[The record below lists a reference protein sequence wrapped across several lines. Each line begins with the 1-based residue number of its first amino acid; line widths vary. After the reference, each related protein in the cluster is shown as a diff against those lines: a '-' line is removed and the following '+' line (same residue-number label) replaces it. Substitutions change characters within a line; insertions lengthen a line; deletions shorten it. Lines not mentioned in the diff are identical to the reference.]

1 MFPVSFL
8 ALVLL
13 KINKKKIFSSNTL
26 WVIFFLLLF
35 KIDYTFYLVLNDNYY
50 NSAFNSII
58 ILSIFILAL
67 NIIIYFLKSSLLIS
81 LNKGLMQ
88 AMVLNSVQSIL
99 FNLKPL
105 NLFYPIVDK
114 DLNFSLIG
122 YYFNYETPPSLNFA
136 YFFIELIL
144 IVFYK
149 NIVKDKL
156 ILLKPEAYVIRNFML
171 IDKIF
176 IIINFFILI
185 GFSIMYFYSSDLLQ
199 DMFFL
204 SSISIITAL
213 IIAVYMTFT
222 LNKHKE

>member
-1 MFPVSFL
+1 MLPVSFL

-35 KIDYTFYLVLNDNYY
+35 KLDYIFYLVFNDSYY

-58 ILSIFILAL
+58 IISLFILTL

-81 LNKGLMQ
+81 ASKGLMQ

-105 NLFYPIVDK
+105 NLFFPIIDK
-114 DLNFSLIG
+114 DLKFSLIG
-122 YYFNYETPPSLNFA
+122 YYFNYETPLSLTFT

-149 NIVKDKL
+149 NIAMNKL
-156 ILLKPEAYVIRNFML
+156 ILLKPKAYIIRNFML

-185 GFSIMYFYSSDLLQ
+185 GFSITYFYSDNLLQ

-204 SSISIITAL
+204 SSIIIITAL

>member
-1 MFPVSFL
+1 MLPVSFL

-35 KIDYTFYLVLNDNYY
+35 KLDYIFYLVFNDSYY

-58 ILSIFILAL
+58 IISLFILTL

-81 LNKGLMQ
+81 ASKGLMQ
-88 AMVLNSVQSIL
+88 AMVLNSFQSIL

-105 NLFYPIVDK
+105 NLFYPIIDK
-114 DLNFSLIG
+114 DLKFSFIG
-122 YYFNYETPPSLNFA
+122 HYFNYETPLSLTFT

-149 NIVKDKL
+149 NIAMNKL
-156 ILLKPEAYVIRNFML
+156 ILLKPKAYIIRNFML

-185 GFSIMYFYSSDLLQ
+185 GFSITYFYSDNLLQ

-204 SSISIITAL
+204 SSIIIITAL

>member
-1 MFPVSFL
+1 MLPVSFL

-35 KIDYTFYLVLNDNYY
+35 KLDYIFYLVFNDSYY

-58 ILSIFILAL
+58 IISLFILTL
-67 NIIIYFLKSSLLIS
+67 NIIIYFIKSSLLIS
-81 LNKGLMQ
+81 VSKGLMQ

-105 NLFYPIVDK
+105 NLFYPIIDK
-114 DLNFSLIG
+114 DLKFSFIG
-122 YYFNYETPPSLNFA
+122 HYFNYETPLSLTFT

-149 NIVKDKL
+149 NIAMNKL
-156 ILLKPEAYVIRNFML
+156 ILLKPKAYIIRNFML

-185 GFSIMYFYSSDLLQ
+185 GFSITYFYSDNLLQ

-204 SSISIITAL
+204 SSIIIITAL